1 MTIVTSDY
9 HQIWGQILFN
19 AAAAMEA
26 AQAGRMIRIVGN
38 YSYPANHGTSMGT
51 RAALGQL
58 SFMLGIGGFDRR
70 PPQTAAPQ

>member
-9 HQIWGQILFN
+9 HQVWGQILFN

-26 AQAGRMIRIVGN
+26 AQTGRMIRIVGN
-38 YSYPANHGTSMGT
+38 YSYPANHGTSRGT